1 MGTLD
6 DAIRE
11 HLELKRQRG
20 AGDDEIKEA
29 EAEAFGPGDAP
40 ESGGIDD
47 LPDVPGSAVTAPA
60 GEGDQLDKVFSPVE
74 EAAAPVTEAESPEP
88 VEDDVAEGG
97 QATPEVGE
105 ATVETE
111 IVEESSDLDAEGDAG
126 DALEREREHL
136 LGHPTENY
144 DVDAAIAEEEELDL
158 LSESRLSDELDRALG
173 GPEEIPPAPAPI
185 ESEDEPASAELDLEE
200 PTAPGG
206 EVVEEEVDV
215 EQDVSIVE
223 EEVDIATP
231 EPDFEPVSED
241 PISEDPISEDPVP
254 EVSDSGEIPLDDT
267 PDFLEDSPDGED
279 LWFEQKEPN
288 DFDFG
293 D

>member
-1 MGTLD
+1 VGTLD

-20 AGDDEIKEA
+20 AGENEIKEA
-29 EAEAFGPGDAP
+29 EAEAFGPGEEAL
-40 ESGGIDD
+40 E
-47 LPDVPGSAVTAPA
+47 VPGASITAPA
-60 GEGDQLDKVFSPVE
+60 GEGDQLDKVFSPPEPPAEVE
-74 EAAAPVTEAESPEP
+74 PEASEASQATEASAGVPAG
-88 VEDDVAEGG
+88 EDV
-97 QATPEVGE
+97 
-105 ATVETE
+105 TVEAE
-111 IVEESSDLDAEGDAG
+111 LVESEPALPDTGDDAG

-144 DVDAAIAEEEELDL
+144 DVDAAIAEEDELDL

-185 ESEDEPASAELDLEE
+185 EPADESVSAELDLEE
-200 PTAPGG
+200 PAVPVG

-215 EQDVSIVE
+215 EEEVGIVE
-223 EEVDIATP
+223 EEVEASTP
-231 EPDFEPVSED
+231 EPDLD
-241 PISEDPISEDPVP
+241 PISEDPISEDPIADG
-254 EVSDSGEIPLDDT
+254 SDSGEIPLDDT

>member
-11 HLELKRQRG
+11 HLELKRQHG
-20 AGDDEIKEA
+20 AGEAEIKEA
-29 EAEAFGPGDAP
+29 EAEAFGPGDEA
-40 ESGGIDD
+40 
-47 LPDVPGSAVTAPA
+47 LDVPGASITAPA
-60 GEGDQLDKVFSPVE
+60 GEGDQLDKVFSPPE
-74 EAAAPVTEAESPEP
+74 PPVEAEAEVSEASAPPEASAAVPAAEDVTVEAEVIEPEP
-88 VEDDVAEGG
+88 
-97 QATPEVGE
+97 TLPEAG
-105 ATVETE
+105 
-111 IVEESSDLDAEGDAG
+111 DDAG

-185 ESEDEPASAELDLEE
+185 EPADEPASAELDLEE
-200 PTAPGG
+200 PAAPIG

-215 EQDVSIVE
+215 EEEVAIVE
-223 EEVDIATP
+223 EEIVTP

-241 PISEDPISEDPVP
+241 PISEDPIADG
-254 EVSDSGEIPLDDT
+254 SDSGEIPLDDT

-279 LWFEQKEPN
+279 LWFEQKEPK

>member
-11 HLELKRQRG
+11 HLELKRQHG
-20 AGDDEIKEA
+20 AGEQEIKEA
-29 EAEAFGPGDAP
+29 EAEAFGPG
-40 ESGGIDD
+40 EEVI
-47 LPDVPGSAVTAPA
+47 DVPGASITAPA
-60 GEGDQLDKVFSPVE
+60 GEGDQLDKVFSPPE
-74 EAAAPVTEAESPEP
+74 PAPESVTE
-88 VEDDVAEGG
+88 
-97 QATPEVGE
+97 
-105 ATVETE
+105 
-111 IVEESSDLDAEGDAG
+111 VEESSEARQAAPDEETGTVIEAEPVEGDSTEVTEHDDDAG

-173 GPEEIPPAPAPI
+173 GPEEVPPAPAPV
-185 ESEDEPASAELDLEE
+185 EPAEEPAPSAEVDLAESSDL
-200 PTAPGG
+200 AG
-206 EVVEEEVDV
+206 EVVEEVVDV
-215 EQDVSIVE
+215 QEEVSIVE
-223 EEVDIATP
+223 EEIGEVDLP
-231 EPDFEPVSED
+231 ESGLEPVSED
-241 PISEDPISEDPVP
+241 PISEDPIPPDTE
-254 EVSDSGEIPLDDT
+254 SGEIPLEDT

-279 LWFEQKEPN
+279 LWFEQKEPK

>member
-11 HLELKRQRG
+11 HLELKRQHG

-29 EAEAFGPGDAP
+29 EAEAFGPGEELP
-40 ESGGIDD
+40 E
-47 LPDVPGSAVTAPA
+47 VPGAAVTAPA
-60 GEGDQLDKVFSPVE
+60 GEGDQLDKVFSPPEPPAESVSE
-74 EAAAPVTEAESPEP
+74 PPAETPEAE
-88 VEDDVAEGG
+88 VVAPAE
-97 QATPEVGE
+97 E
-105 ATVETE
+105 ATVEAEVVETE
-111 IVEESSDLDAEGDAG
+111 SPGIEDAGDEVDAG
-126 DALEREREHL
+126 DALERERDHL

-185 ESEDEPASAELDLEE
+185 EVREESAGEDEPSSAELDLDE
-200 PTAPGG
+200 PPAPAG
-206 EVVEEEVDV
+206 EVVEERID
-215 EQDVSIVE
+215 VE
-223 EEVDIATP
+223 EEVAIVEEDVEVVELP
-231 EPDFEPVSED
+231 EPDFE
-241 PISEDPISEDPVP
+241 PISEDPISDHSD
-254 EVSDSGEIPLDDT
+254 SDSGEIPLDDT

-279 LWFEQKEPN
+279 LWFEQKEPK

>member
-11 HLELKRQRG
+11 HLELKRQHG
-20 AGDDEIKEA
+20 AGDAEIKEA
-29 EAEAFGPGDAP
+29 EAEAFGPGEEA
-40 ESGGIDD
+40 
-47 LPDVPGSAVTAPA
+47 LDVPGASITAPA
-60 GEGDQLDKVFSPVE
+60 GEGDQLDKVFSPPEPPVE
-74 EAAAPVTEAESPEP
+74 VEPETPEASQVTEAPEAVP
-88 VEDDVAEGG
+88 AAEDV
-97 QATPEVGE
+97 
-105 ATVETE
+105 TVEAE
-111 IVEESSDLDAEGDAG
+111 LVEAEPDLPEDGDDAG

-144 DVDAAIAEEEELDL
+144 DVDAAIAEEDELDL

-185 ESEDEPASAELDLEE
+185 EPADEPASAELDLEE
-200 PTAPGG
+200 PTVPVG
-206 EVVEEEVDV
+206 EVIEQEIDVEEEVA
-215 EQDVSIVE
+215 IVE
-223 EEVDIATP
+223 EEVEVAAP
-231 EPDFEPVSED
+231 EPDLD
-241 PISEDPISEDPVP
+241 PISEDPISEDPIADG
-254 EVSDSGEIPLDDT
+254 SDSGEIPLDDT

>member
-11 HLELKRQRG
+11 HLELKRQHG

-29 EAEAFGPGDAP
+29 EAEAFG
-40 ESGGIDD
+40 SGED
-47 LPDVPGSAVTAPA
+47 LPEVPGAAVTAPA
-60 GEGDQLDKVFSPVE
+60 GEGDQLDKVFSPSE
-74 EAAAPVTEAESPEP
+74 EPLEPAPEALEETPETETSPEAEEVS
-88 VEDDVAEGG
+88 AE
-97 QATPEVGE
+97 AEIESDRPD
-105 ATVETE
+105 TE
-111 IVEESSDLDAEGDAG
+111 QEGDAVDAG
-126 DALEREREHL
+126 DALEQERDHL

-185 ESEDEPASAELDLEE
+185 EVEPARADEPSSAELDLDEAA
-200 PTAPGG
+200 APVG
-206 EVVEEEVDV
+206 EVVEERID
-215 EQDVSIVE
+215 VE
-223 EEVDIATP
+223 EEVAIVEEDVEVVDLP
-231 EPDFEPVSED
+231 EPDFEP
-241 PISEDPISEDPVP
+241 ISEDPIAED
-254 EVSDSGEIPLDDT
+254 SDSGEIPLDDT
-267 PDFLEDSPDGED
+267 PDFLEDSPEGED
-279 LWFEQKEPN
+279 LWFEQKEPK